1 MGTWVAQTFFM
12 AELVVPV
19 SQNDH
24 VLGDPEAPVVI
35 VEYGD
40 YQCPYCG
47 QAYAIAKGLQR
58 KFGNDLCVVF
68 RNFPLVQVH
77 PFSTGAAQA
86 AEAAGAQG
94 KFWQMHDLL
103 YEHQEALEFEDL
115 VSYAR
120 ELELDVER
128 FWQEIENDAFS
139 EKVAQ
144 DIRGGIRSGVNG
156 TPTFFLNGIRY
167 DDSWDFD
174 NFSAAIQKHLGAV
187 KQSA

>member
-1 MGTWVAQTFFM
+1 M
-12 AELVVPV
+12 AELIVPV
-19 SQNDH
+19 SKYDH
-24 VLGDPEAPVVI
+24 LLGDTEVPVVI
-35 VEYGD
+35 VQYGD
-40 YQCPYCG
+40 YECPYCG
-47 QAYAIAKGLQR
+47 QAYSIVKSLER
-58 KFGNDLCVVF
+58 KFGNDLCIVF
-68 RNFPLVQVH
+68 RNFPLAQVH
-77 PFSTGAAQA
+77 PLATGAAQA

-115 VSYAR
+115 VSYAQ

-128 FWQEIENDAFS
+128 FKQDVENNVYS

-167 DDSWDFD
+167 DDSWDLD
-174 NFSAAIQKHLGAV
+174 NFSAAIQKHLRGIQ
-187 KQSA
+187 QSA